1 MTFELM
7 ADAAYAA
14 TIPPGYAAAAGY
26 YGGPDAYHVWPAGDW
41 GRFPGFRLPIW
52 VGGTAG
58 GEEGSVAVVDLHA
71 LGVPDGSLT
80 VIDMEI
86 RNSNTD
92 VAYVQEFG
100 AQLQH
105 AGYKVWVY
113 GSASTVFRLPPLNG
127 YWVASYG
134 ISMAEIER
142 LMGLGHVRAV
152 QYANHPGFDASLVK
166 AWTAGEMWH
175 G

>member
-14 TIPPGYAAAAGY
+14 TIPPGFAAAAGY
-26 YGGPDAYHVWPAGDW
+26 YGGPNAYHVWPGLNWDL
-41 GRFPGFRLPIW
+41 FPGFRLPIW
-52 VGGTAG
+52 VGGTNGA
-58 GEEGSVAVVDLHA
+58 EEGAQAVAA
-71 LGVPDGSLT
+71 LRQLRVPPGSLT
-80 VIDMEI
+80 GADMET
-86 RNSNTD
+86 RSSAED
-92 VAYVQEFG
+92 ASYLEVFG
-100 AQLQH
+100 AVLQS
-105 AGYKVWVY
+105 AGYKVWTY